1 MLLGDDV
8 LRFLRM
14 LNMIHTD
21 PHNDSNAGPIGSS
34 DISVNTPGSSETG
47 ASLECDDARHN
58 DHDLE
63 SEGQV
68 FDACC
73 RNRFRDAPMM
83 TSNYYHDSL
92 QGGGSTFA
100 CNPIEMMRLAKDWST
115 VPMYVGGG
123 LPTQR
128 LPMMSIEMHATHQ
141 V

>member
-68 FDACC
+68 CDACC
-73 RNRFRDAPMM
+73 HRMNRFRDAPMM
-83 TSNYYHDSL
+83 TSNYYHNSL
-92 QGGGSTFA
+92 
-100 CNPIEMMRLAKDWST
+100 
-115 VPMYVGGG
+115 
-123 LPTQR
+123 
-128 LPMMSIEMHATHQ
+128 
-141 V
+141 